1 MAMLVGF
8 LMPCGF
14 LFGLSKLRRLER
26 KAERRNDSLLF
37 SVCDGVGCGV
47 LNRGLFRSGHGVTRK
62 SNWPGTCPR
71 SRSIHQSPRNRPS
84 LLSPS
89 FVEQIDHDL
98 GIERSRRRCIGIPQQ
113 LRIEVSTGSVG
124 FTQQFCQMERLVVT

>member
-1 MAMLVGF
+1 MAMLIGF
-8 LMPCGF
+8 LMPCRL
-14 LFGLSKLRRLER
+14 LFGLGKLRRLER
-26 KAERRNDSLLF
+26 KAERRDDSLLF
-37 SVCDGVGCGV
+37 SVCDGLGCGV
-47 LNRGLFRSGHGVTRK
+47 LNMRLFRSGHGVTRK

-98 GIERSRRRCIGIPQQ
+98 GIERSRPWRVRVPEQ
-113 LRIEVSTGSVG
+113 LSVEVGTGSIG
-124 FTQQFCQMERLVVT
+124 FTQQFRQMEGLVVT